1 MCRVTSDHEQELLL
15 ILLITLLLLRHMR
28 DELEASLQDDCRLQV
43 DKSGIPFVGVV
54 T

>member
-1 MCRVTSDHEQELLL
+1 ML
-15 ILLITLLLLRHMR
+15 IPLIMLLLRHMR
-28 DELEASLQDDCRLQV
+28 DELGASLQDDCRLQV